1 MKAVLTAL
9 AATLLPSAALAEGP
23 ANPSSAAIEQ
33 ILIERIDTAEQN
45 VGIAV
50 AVIEDGVPRFVSY
63 GHPALGDDRPINEH
77 TVFEIGSVTKLF
89 TNVLL
94 AEQVLAG
101 KIDLDAPI
109 VNYLP
114 QGTVLPERG
123 GRQITAFDLVTHS
136 SGLPPVPPDLGA
148 GNPANPY
155 AGYGAEALRAFLAS
169 YQLPRDIGTEFEYS
183 NIGLALV
190 VQAVEQVSG
199 KAYASLLDERIF
211 KPLGMTETALTTT
224 PGLRERLASGHDA
237 ARNPTSNWDLD
248 VFAGAGALR
257 STVADISKFI
267 AAASGAAASP
277 LDPAFAFMLSRTRPS
292 DPSGGRVGM
301 GWFTLTHPKGEIA
314 WHNGM
319 TGGYNAFA
327 GYDRQSRKGVVV
339 LSNMA
344 STVGIEDIGFHI
356 LAENLPLAALPKL
369 RQAAEIDPALLDRYV
384 GKYALTPAFVLE
396 VTREGDGLF
405 VQATGQEKLPVFAE
419 NETTFFYKVVDA
431 QLSFSLGAD
440 GKAASVTLHQGG
452 YSQPGQRIE

>member
-9 AATLLPSAALAEGP
+9 ATTLLSTGAPLAQSPS
-23 ANPSSAAIEQ
+23 NAAIADV
-33 ILIERIDTAEQN
+33 LVERIDTAEQN

-50 AVIEDGVPRFVSY
+50 AVIENGAPRFVVH
-63 GHPALGDDRPINEH
+63 GHPALGDSRAIDEH

-94 AEQVLAG
+94 AQEVLAG

-109 VNYLP
+109 VKYLP
-114 QGTVLPERG
+114 EGTVLPQRG

-148 GNPANPY
+148 GYPGNPY
-155 AGYGAEALRAFLAS
+155 AGYGPEPLRAFLQS

-190 VQAVEQVSG
+190 AQAIEHVTGRS
-199 KAYASLLDERIF
+199 YASLLEERIF
-211 KPLGMTETALTTT
+211 TPLGMTETALTTT
-224 PGLRERLASGHDA
+224 PELKTRLASGHDA
-237 ARNPTSNWDLD
+237 ARNPVSNWDLE

-257 STVADISKFI
+257 STVADVSKFI
-267 AAASGAAASP
+267 AAASGAVPSP
-277 LDPAFAFMLSRTRPS
+277 LDPAFAIMLKRTRAS
-292 DPSGGRVGM
+292 DPSGGKIGM
-301 GWFTLTHPKGEIA
+301 GWFTLSHPKGEIA

-327 GYDRQSRKGVVV
+327 GYDRATGKGVVV

-356 LAENLPLAALPKL
+356 LEPGLPLATMPKL

-405 VQATGQEKLPVFAE
+405 VQATGQQKLPVFAE
-419 NETTFFYKVVDA
+419 NETSFFYKAVDA
-431 QLSFSLGAD
+431 QLSFEFGPDGTATSL
-440 GKAASVTLHQGG
+440 TLHQGG
-452 YSQPGQRIE
+452 YSQPGKRIE

>member
-9 AATLLPSAALAEGP
+9 AAALLSTAGALAQSPTG
-23 ANPSSAAIEQ
+23 AAIEQ
-33 ILIERIDTAEQN
+33 ILVERIDTAEQN

-50 AVIEDGVPRFVSY
+50 AVIENGAPRFVAH
-63 GHPALGDDRPINEH
+63 GHPALGDAEGIDEH

-114 QGTVLPERG
+114 AGIVLPERG
-123 GRQITAFDLVTHS
+123 GKQITTFDLVTHS
-136 SGLPPVPPDLGA
+136 SGLPSVPPGLGA
-148 GNPANPY
+148 ANPANPY
-155 AGYGAEALRAFLAS
+155 AGYGAAPLYQFLQS
-169 YQLPRDIGTEFEYS
+169 YQLPRDIGAEFEYS

-190 VQAVEQVSG
+190 AQAVEQVTG
-199 KAYASLLDERIF
+199 KSYASLLEERIF
-211 KPLGMTETALTTT
+211 TPLGMTETALTTT
-224 PGLRERLASGHDA
+224 PELEQRLAHGHDA
-237 ARNPTSNWDLD
+237 ARNPASNWDLE

-257 STVADISKFI
+257 STVADVSKFI
-267 AAASGAAASP
+267 AAASGAVPSP
-277 LDPAFAFMLSRTRPS
+277 LDPAFAIMLERTRPS
-292 DPSGGRVGM
+292 DPSGGKVGL
-301 GWFTLTHPKGEIA
+301 GWFTLTHPEGEIA

-344 STVGIEDIGFHI
+344 STVGIEDIGFHL
-356 LAENLPLAALPKL
+356 LAENLPLAPMPKL

-431 QLSFSLGAD
+431 QLSFELGAD
-440 GKAASVTLHQGG
+440 GKAARVTLRQGG
-452 YSQPGQRIE
+452 YNQAGQRIE

>member
-1 MKAVLTAL
+1 MKAVRTAL
-9 AATLLPSAALAEGP
+9 AATLLSTGAVLAQSPTSAE
-23 ANPSSAAIEQ
+23 IEQ
-33 ILIERIDTAEQN
+33 ILVERIDTAEQN

-50 AVIEDGVPRFVSY
+50 AVIENGVPRFVSY
-63 GHPALGDDRPINEH
+63 GHPTLGDQRTVDEH

-109 VNYLP
+109 VQYLP
-114 QGTVLPERG
+114 EGTVLPERG

-136 SGLPPVPPDLGA
+136 SGLPSVPPGLGA
-148 GNPANPY
+148 DNPANPY
-155 AGYGAEALRAFLAS
+155 AGYGAQPLAAFLRS
-169 YQLPRDIGTEFEYS
+169 YQLPRDIGSEFEYS

-190 VQAVEQVSG
+190 AQAIEQVSG
-199 KAYASLLDERIF
+199 KSYASLLEERIF
-211 KPLGMTETALTTT
+211 TPLGMTETALTTT
-224 PGLRERLASGHDA
+224 PDLKERLAIGHDA
-237 ARNPTSNWDLD
+237 ARNPVSNWDLD

-257 STVADISKFI
+257 SSVADVSKFI
-267 AAASGAAASP
+267 AAASGAVPSP
-277 LDPAFAFMLSRTRPS
+277 LDPAFAIMLQRTRAS
-292 DPSGGRVGM
+292 DPSGGKVGM

-327 GYDRQSRKGVVV
+327 GYDRATGKGVVV

-356 LAENLPLAALPKL
+356 LADNLPLTPMPKA
-369 RQAAEIDPALLDRYV
+369 RQAAQIDPVLLDRYV
-384 GKYALTPAFVLE
+384 GRYALTPAFVLE
-396 VTREGDGLF
+396 VTRQGDALF
-405 VQATGQEKLPVFAE
+405 VQATGQDKLPVFAE

-431 QLSFSLGAD
+431 QLSFEFGPD
-440 GKAASVTLHQGG
+440 GKATSLILHQNGF
-452 YSQPGQRIE
+452 SQPGQRIE